1 MDRLIVSKLRAGA
14 RPTKAQLQRIRA
26 AAKYPVVFD
35 EDCPELTEKELA
47 EFAELA
53 KQRDALR
60 KKSVLS
66 LRVSPETMQIGKTLG
81 KGWTGIL
88 GRLLDLAV
96 RDPLLLKRAL

>member
-1 MDRLIVSKLRAGA
+1 MDRLIISKLRAGA
-14 RPTKAQLQRIRA
+14 RPTKEQLQRIRE
-26 AAKYPVVFD
+26 AAKHPIVFD
-35 EDCPELTEKELA
+35 EDCPELTDEELA

-53 KQRDALR
+53 RKRDALR

-81 KGWTGIL
+81 KGWTGIM